1 MTAPIRVRTSSDNGN
16 LSNASSSPSR
26 EVEEILSPKN
36 NETSMLWFYYMFRI
50 PK

>member
-1 MTAPIRVRTSSDNGN
+1 MTAPIRVRTSSDTGN

-36 NETSMLWFYYMFRI
+36 TETSKRQFKLM
-50 PK
+50 